1 MLRKGRIFTFFAIVI
16 SMFILF
22 GFTIKPI
29 SDNIKLGLDLQG
41 GFEVLYQV
49 EPAKEGQVID
59 DKAMEATV
67 SALDKRVNALGVNEP
82 NITIEENNQIRV
94 QLAGVTDQEKAR
106 ELLSTEANLTF
117 RDYQDNVVLD
127 GQDLVEGGASVRIND
142 KNQYEI
148 LLELKDADKFGQV
161 TSQISALAP
170 NNQMIIW
177 LDFEEGV
184 DSYAAEKTKESP
196 KFISDPYVA
205 ETINSDTATISGNF
219 TKESAQDLADILNAG
234 ALPVKLTEIYSTSV
248 GAQFGEQ
255 ALHETVLAGIIA
267 LLLVFAFMIYFYRF
281 PGVLAAITLTAYC
294 YFMILIFEK
303 INGVLTLPGIAALI
317 LGIGIAV
324 DANIISDERIKDEL
338 KKGRSVKAAF
348 KEGNKHSLSTII
360 DAHVTT
366 FIVGVVLFIF
376 GTSSVKGF
384 ATMLIISI
392 VVGFCT
398 AVFGTRAIMA
408 LWVKSNFL
416 DKRLG
421 WWNVKE
427 KDVMK
432 LKEIKNDLDIPTKF
446 DKLDFIKHGRKFFIA
461 SGVVTVVGI
470 VALLLVGLNTS
481 IDFSSGSRIQV
492 NSDKNIEITE
502 IENKFEDMGLEVEDA
517 VFAGGDHKSVIVR
530 TKGVLSK
537 EEVNK
542 LTKELDDTY
551 GQNPNISTVSPT
563 VGKALAKNA
572 LKAVVFASIGIL
584 LYVTLRF
591 EWRMAVAAIIS
602 LLHDAFFIVTVFSIT
617 RLEVDVTFIAA
628 VLTIIG
634 YSINDTIV
642 TFDRIRE
649 NMHKLGRVKTK
660 DDISRIANI
669 SIRQTLKRSIN
680 TVVTVILT
688 VLAMLIFGSQAI
700 FNFNFALLVGL
711 VIGMYSSVLI
721 AVPIWVFFKKKEFDK
736 RGPFKTVK
744 EKRSE
749 EGTV

>member
-1 MLRKGRIFTFFAIVI
+1 MLKKGRIFTFFAIV
-16 SMFILF
+16 MAMLILF
-22 GFTIKPI
+22 GFTLKPI
-29 SDNIKLGLDLQG
+29 AEDIKLGLDLQG

-49 EPAKEGQVID
+49 EPAEKGQVID
-59 DKAMEATV
+59 DEAMKATV

-106 ELLSTEANLTF
+106 EILSTEANLTF

-127 GQDLVEGGASVRIND
+127 GQDLVEGGASVGINN

-148 LLELKDADKFGQV
+148 RLELKDADKFGQV
-161 TSQISALAP
+161 TSQIAALAP
-170 NNQMIIW
+170 NNQMITW

-184 DSYAAEKTKESP
+184 DSYAAEKTKATP
-196 KFISDPYVA
+196 KFISDPFVA

-219 TKESAQDLADILNAG
+219 TKESAEDLADILNAG
-234 ALPVKLTEIYSTSV
+234 ALPVKLTDIYSTSV

-281 PGVLAAITLTAYC
+281 PGVLAAITLSAYC

-348 KEGNKHSLSTII
+348 KEGNKNSLSTII

-392 VVGFCT
+392 IVGFCT

-408 LWVKSNFL
+408 LWVRSNFL

-432 LKEIKNDLDIPTKF
+432 LKDVKNDLDIPTRF
-446 DKLDFIKHGRKFFIA
+446 DRLDFIKHGRKFFTA
-461 SGVVTVVGI
+461 SAIVTVVGI

-492 NSDKNIEITE
+492 NADNKLEISE
-502 IENKFEDMGLEVEDA
+502 VEKKFDDMGLKVEDA
-517 VFAGGDHKSVIVR
+517 VYAGGDHKSVIVR

-542 LTKELDDTY
+542 LTAELDDTY

-563 VGKALAKNA
+563 VGKALAQNA
-572 LKAVVFASIGIL
+572 FKAVLFASIGIVV
-584 LYVTLRF
+584 YVTLRF
-591 EWRMAVAAIIS
+591 EWRMAIAAIIS

-649 NMHKLGRVKTK
+649 NMHKLGRVRTK

-688 VLAMLIFGSQAI
+688 VLAMLIFGSHAI

-721 AVPIWVFFKKKEFDK
+721 AVPTWVFFKKREFDK

-744 EKRSE
+744 ERRSE